1 MICRLMSG
9 GKSAQ
14 RDIVQFVPFR
24 KFKNVRFKMYVCDN
38 VQGVQGLH
46 MPKKNFKEPT
56 RPKAE
61 KLGAQHVK

>member
-24 KFKNVRFKMYVCDN
+24 KFKNVRFKMYLIIIVCDN
-38 VQGVQGLH
+38 V
-46 MPKKNFKEPT
+46 
-56 RPKAE
+56 
-61 KLGAQHVK
+61 